1 MKGMNISK
9 MEKGEYDLLL
19 EDKNV
24 QAVGGRNKRGAV
36 KSWRKCLCLTLG
48 ITLALLFVT
57 TTIVVGSAYVWMRH
71 QVKRFTVD
79 SAPTL
84 PFYPLPDVA
93 LELAKDE
100 AKLFWDTLAAGRVP
114 REDLVLTQAILNGFI
129 AQSDFLRGHA
139 TVTLG
144 DAQVATQLALPADG
158 LPGGK
163 GRFFVGDGLVTTEAT
178 ASETRIAA
186 SLTPAYKIEGLDFAT
201 ILWTTLVAHREGA
214 DHKAVLV
221 ADYGQLLN
229 WVIPDDWIA
238 ERNNL
243 LTCDEEDDDEDRE
256 ECEAFMEIVGRLEG
270 RLEHNQIVLHAL
282 ETTSDDGGGNRRL
295 AESKEYSHGR
305 LARRILRK
313 VW

>member
-1 MKGMNISK
+1 MNMNK

-19 EDKNV
+19 EDQNV
-24 QAVGGRNKRGAV
+24 QAVGGQRSSKRGVV

-48 ITLALLFVT
+48 ISLALLFVT

-84 PFYPLPDVA
+84 PFYPLPDVE

-129 AQSDFLRGHA
+129 AHSDFLRGHA

-144 DAQVATQLALPADG
+144 EAQVATQLALPADG

-163 GRFFVGDGLVTTEAT
+163 GRFLVGDGLVTTEAT

-201 ILWTTLVAHREGA
+201 ILWTTLVAHREA
-214 DHKAVLV
+214 DKAVLV

-270 RLEHNQIVLHAL
+270 RLEQNQIVLHAL